1 MMETGL
7 FDLKVKTTPYVVSS
21 TTALK
26 SNGNIFSAFN
36 DRQPPHGL
44 YLGNFS
50 LSKPRTF
57 NPFKASSYAAVA
69 PPGPRPDTMT
79 SYSIVSYQLSVT
91 SYQLMFFTVY
101 CSLITVH
108 WFLLQL
114 LFYTEFHK
122 ISPKTSMNNR
132 RSLPA

>member
-26 SNGNIFSAFN
+26 SNGNIFSTFN

-50 LSKPRTF
+50 LSKARTF

-79 SYSIVSYQLSVT
+79 SYSIVENREPCTLSVT
-91 SYQLMFFTVY
+91 VQYF
-101 CSLITVH
+101 
-108 WFLLQL
+108 
-114 LFYTEFHK
+114 
-122 ISPKTSMNNR
+122 
-132 RSLPA
+132 